1 LKVNFSELPF
11 FFWHNARFFDNSV
24 YNGSNQRQPMKLPST
39 NLIHVLIGKSIVET
53 LFVGSLA
60 VIAFLSVL
68 PPYFH
73 GWGEVTDQ
81 GIAGWAVDNGSP
93 WERVEVQLFV
103 DGKFFDTALANRS
116 RPDVPAAGW
125 ALDEWHGYTFVV
137 KSLNAGPHEARVYA
151 LRNSGNATRKS
162 LQLMGT
168 PIQFIVGTDGKLQKP
183 SAAR

>member
-1 LKVNFSELPF
+1 
-11 FFWHNARFFDNSV
+11 
-24 YNGSNQRQPMKLPST
+24 MKLPST
-39 NLIHVLIGKSIVET
+39 NLVHVLIGKSIVET

-73 GWGEVTDQ
+73 GWGEVTDH

-116 RPDVPAAGW
+116 RPDVSAAGW
-125 ALDEWHGYTFVV
+125 ALDEWHGYNFVIN
-137 KSLNAGPHEARVYA
+137 SLNAGPHEGRVYA
-151 LRNSGNATRKS
+151 LRNSRNEKRKS
-162 LQLMGT
+162 LQLLGT
-168 PIQFIVGTDGKLQKP
+168 PIPFIVGTDGKLLRP
-183 SAAR
+183 SATE